1 MTDLPGKRAMLE
13 KQAQRAQQAKAS
25 EEAEKTTRAAQ
36 ASGQAVAGA
45 PPTPAQLDAMQDQ
58 LQAEENIIL
67 AGKLEQQR
75 KKREQE
81 LQRGKPKTIEKVNV
95 EDLKFTREERKV
107 ELPERIRK
115 LPKDHPVR
123 LMYEKGFKEKGI
135 RLPGSSYNVNADDTL
150 DIKDTIQTVVKPA
163 LVIVVIIL
171 IFFGLWKGAQNYQSG
186 AAETRQEIM
195 ALLREKQYT
204 PDHPRLKKEF
214 RELYWSN
221 WLPDLQKLLR
231 MIQSMGINPDALTAN
246 PEAGSYLEYIKRHNL
261 PFNQTDALEWYS
273 REIR

>member
-25 EEAEKTTRAAQ
+25 EEEQKTARAAQ
-36 ASGQAVAGA
+36 ASGQPVEGA
-45 PPTPAQLDAMQDQ
+45 PPTPVQLSAMQEQ
-58 LQAEENIIL
+58 LQVDENIVL

-95 EDLKFTREERKV
+95 EDLKFSREERKI

-123 LMYEKGFKEKGI
+123 QMYEKGFKEKGI
-135 RLPGSSYNVNADDTL
+135 HLPNSAYTVDSDDDL

-163 LVIVVIIL
+163 IAILLIIL
-171 IFFGLWKGAQNYQSG
+171 VFFGLWKGVQNYQSG
-186 AAETRQEIM
+186 TEETRHEIM

-221 WLPDLQKLLR
+221 WLPDLKRLLS
-231 MIQSMGINPDALTAN
+231 MIQSMGVNPDSLTAN
-246 PEAGSYLEYIKRHNL
+246 PEPGSYLEYIKRHNI

>member
-13 KQAQRAQQAKAS
+13 KQAQRAQQAKTA
-25 EEAEKTTRAAQ
+25 EEEQKTARAAQ
-36 ASGQAVAGA
+36 ATGQKVEGA
-45 PPTPAQLDAMQDQ
+45 PPTPAQMEAMQNQ
-58 LQAEENIIL
+58 LQSEENVVL

-81 LQRGKPKTIEKVNV
+81 LQRGKPKTIEKINV

-123 LMYEKGFKEKGI
+123 QMYEKGFKQKGI
-135 RLPGSSYNVNADDTL
+135 SLPNAAYAVDADDSL
-150 DIKDTIQTVVKPA
+150 DIKDTMQTVVKPA
-163 LVIVVIIL
+163 IVIVVIIL
-171 IFFGLWKGAQNYQSG
+171 LFVGMWKGAQNYQSG
-186 AAETRQEIM
+186 TEETRHEIM
-195 ALLREKQYT
+195 ALLHEKHYT

-221 WLPDLQKLLR
+221 WMPDLRKLLSL
-231 MIQSMGINPDALTAN
+231 IQSLGVNPDSLTAN
-246 PEAGSYLEYIKRHNL
+246 PEPGNYLDYIKRHNL
-261 PFNQTDALEWYS
+261 PFNQTEALEWYS